1 MALVLNF
8 CEGDAVY
15 IAGKA
20 YTLADARKGAVRLLT
35 DAGQIFDVTDYKS
48 TEIAPDV
55 FVSIG
60 LPSAA
65 AGIRLAFRAPP
76 HIKIDRLPPG

>member
-1 MALVLNF
+1 MALVLNL

-20 YTLADARKGAVRLLT
+20 YTLADVKKGAVRLLT
-35 DAGQIFDVTDYKS
+35 ESGQIFDVTDYKA

-55 FVSIG
+55 FVSVG
-60 LPSAA
+60 LRGAA
-65 AGIRLAFRAPP
+65 AGIRLAFRAP
-76 HIKIDRLPPG
+76 HSIKIDRQPPG